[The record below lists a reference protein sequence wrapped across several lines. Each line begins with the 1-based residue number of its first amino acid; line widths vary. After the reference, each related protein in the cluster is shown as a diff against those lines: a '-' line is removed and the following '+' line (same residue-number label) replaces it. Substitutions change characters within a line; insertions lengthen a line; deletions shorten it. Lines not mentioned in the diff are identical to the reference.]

1 MLDLASKLNIN
12 SEETATINGIMHNKG
27 EQLFLVTSIDDRLWY
42 GSEKETATVDCLRKP
57 FLGNYQIELPANYV
71 SDASKIVL
79 KVRNQES
86 VIEYHDWKI
95 ENVDRHNSNEVE
107 DFTVQYVSP
116 SIGNISLSDG
126 DLIEIELY
134 PYEDLFEP
142 ITTTYQV
149 TVKKNL
155 IGSET
160 SLTLVG

>member
-1 MLDLASKLNIN
+1 M
-12 SEETATINGIMHNKG
+12 
-27 EQLFLVTSIDDRLWY
+27 
-42 GSEKETATVDCLRKP
+42 RKP

-86 VIEYHDWKI
+86 VIEYHDWKV
-95 ENVDRHNSNEVE
+95 ENVDRHNSNEVK

-126 DLIEIELY
+126 DLIEVVLY

-142 ITTTYQV
+142 ITTTYQA